1 MISTSK
7 SPDRKT
13 ENGVAAQLPEPS
25 EHERKAIAVATTSRA
40 KRLPR
45 VAVSLT
51 KTGPQSAQ
59 SGPNH
64 ADAKGWCARILDA
77 LGTTSADFLTTEL
90 GRIMNAVGSTG
101 EDGEAKVNAV
111 LAVLDGIKPKNE
123 IEAML
128 ASQIAVTHALA
139 MELMGRTK
147 RATDPGLFESSGN
160 MAIKLMRTYAL
171 QMEVL
176 ATMRRGGKQTMQV
189 KHVHVYPGGQAVV
202 GNVTSRPRLGG
213 RGSIENER
221 QPHATSDSRAHTLAP
236 GLPVRSPDTERDAVP
251 LASNGQGTLP
261 DARRRR
267 G

>member
-25 EHERKAIAVATTSRA
+25 EHERMAIAVATTSRA

-51 KTGPQSAQ
+51 KKGPQTVQ

-77 LGTTSADFLTTEL
+77 LGTTSADFLTVEARPHHER
-90 GRIMNAVGSTG
+90 GRVHGRG
-101 EDGEAKVNAV
+101 RGAKVNAV

-139 MELMGRTK
+139 MELIGRTK
-147 RATDPGLFESSGN
+147 RATDTGLFESSGN

-176 ATMRRGGKQTMQV
+176 ATIRRGGKQTMQV
-189 KHVHVYPGGQAVV
+189 KHVHVYPAGKPSSG
-202 GNVTSRPRLGG
+202 TSARAPRWG
-213 RGSIENER
+213 
-221 QPHATSDSRAHTLAP
+221 
-236 GLPVRSPDTERDAVP
+236 
-251 LASNGQGTLP
+251 
-261 DARRRR
+261 
-267 G
+267 

>member
-1 MISTSK
+1 MISTSR

-51 KTGPQSAQ
+51 KKGPRTVQ

-64 ADAKGWCARILDA
+64 ADARGWSNRILDA
-77 LGTTSADFLTTEL
+77 LGTTSADFLTGEL
-90 GRIMNAVGSTG
+90 GRIMNAVGATG
-101 EDGEAKVNAV
+101 EGGEVRVNAA

-147 RATDPGLFESSGN
+147 RATDPGLFEASGN

-176 ATMRRGGKQTMQV
+176 ATMRRGGKQSMQV
-189 KHVHVYPGGQAVV
+189 KHVHVYPGGQAVI
-202 GNVTSRPRLGG
+202 GNVSTRPLVGG
-213 RGSIENER
+213 RGSNGKAR
-221 QPHATSDSRAHTLAP
+221 QPHALDHA
-236 GLPVRSPDTERDAVP
+236 VERGPATDGHA
-251 LASNGQGTLP
+251 LRGQG
-261 DARRRR
+261 
-267 G
+267 